1 MKQSLY
7 SSRSNLYLGFHGC
20 DKSLVEEVIR
30 GDRNHLPTSN
40 NEYDWL
46 GHGIYFW
53 ENNEQRA
60 LQFAQEKALRDP
72 RIKEPFVIGAVID
85 LGYCLD
91 LTDMSCLSE
100 LKQSYEALKKALT
113 KSMVDLPVN
122 KNVGGNNDLL
132 LRNLD
137 CAVIEYEHA
146 INETAKVKSFDSVRG
161 VFVEGEKLYPGSGIQ
176 EKNHIQICV
185 RNPNCIKGYF
195 LPRLKDESYSNPE

>member
-1 MKQSLY
+1 M
-7 SSRSNLYLGFHGC
+7 GFHGC

-91 LTDMSCLSE
+91 LIDMSCLSE

-122 KNVGGNNDLL
+122 KNVGENNDLL

-161 VFVEGEKLYPGSGIQ
+161 VFIEGEKLYPGSGIQ

>member
-1 MKQSLY
+1 MKQTLY
-7 SSRSNLYLGFHGC
+7 SSRSNLYIGFHGC
-20 DKSLVEEVIR
+20 DKSVAEKVLN
-30 GDRNHLPTSN
+30 G
-40 NEYDWL
+40 NENLKPSKNDFDWL

-53 ENNEQRA
+53 ENNDQRA
-60 LQFAQEKALRDP
+60 LQFAQEAALRKP
-72 RIKEPFVIGAVID
+72 TIKEPFVIGAVID

-100 LKQSYEALKKALT
+100 LKQSYEALKKILAN
-113 KSMVDLPVN
+113 SGVDLPVN
-122 KNVGGNNDLL
+122 KNVGENNYML

-137 CAVIEYEHA
+137 CAVIECEHA

-161 VFVEGEKLYPGSGIQ
+161 IFVEGECLYPGSGIRD
-176 EKNHIQICV
+176 KNHIQICV